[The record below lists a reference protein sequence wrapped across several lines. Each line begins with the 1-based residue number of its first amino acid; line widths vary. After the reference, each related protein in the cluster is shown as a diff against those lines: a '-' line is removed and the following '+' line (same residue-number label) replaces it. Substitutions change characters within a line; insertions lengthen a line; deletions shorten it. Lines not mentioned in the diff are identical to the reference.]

1 MKNQISLNPTKKR
14 DKEIKE
20 NEYPQYWKRLP
31 LKFSNH
37 LKISAP
43 YPILIQQTTYWNFF
57 YFCYEC
63 PTSQK
68 WNSITPKRK
77 QIILNKESWQT
88 YKQNHQENKTNNSP
102 NRASIKLRVS
112 MCREWTQI
120 PWLQLQALL
129 NFPLISRQRT
139 QGLSTCP
146 EIKCKKNKQRSW
158 EIWKVK
164 VVSEYKNPRI
174 LKVEQVEGRWRVEIS
189 GVVDQ
194 SQRYR
199 RRFRGLY
206 YSSTQVRLCNLN
218 LQRYATGHCPAAHVS
233 LLFIHFMS
241 SLIFL
246 SSVF

>member
-1 MKNQISLNPTKKR
+1 MNILNTEEDYHSNFPTTSKYLLCTQFSSNKLHT
-14 DKEIKE
+14 EIFFTFAM
-20 NEYPQYWKRLP
+20 NAQ
-31 LKFSNH
+31 NH
-37 LKISAP
+37 RK
-43 YPILIQQTTYWNFF
+43 
-57 YFCYEC
+57 
-63 PTSQK
+63 
-68 WNSITPKRK
+68 NSITQKRK

-129 NFPLISRQRT
+129 NLPLISRQRT
-139 QGLSTCP
+139 QGLSTCL

-164 VVSEYKNPRI
+164 VVSGYRNPRM

-218 LQRYATGHCPAAHVS
+218 LQRYATGHYPAAHVS
-233 LLFIHFMS
+233 LLFIHFMA